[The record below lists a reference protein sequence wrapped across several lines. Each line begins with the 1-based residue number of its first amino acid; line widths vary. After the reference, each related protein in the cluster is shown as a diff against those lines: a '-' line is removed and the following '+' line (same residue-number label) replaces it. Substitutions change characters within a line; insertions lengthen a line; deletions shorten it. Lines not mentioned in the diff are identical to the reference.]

1 MAAKDLVIYFCFFF
15 TSFCLVSC
23 ELSCKDPNG
32 DDVDWF
38 IVQKLPRNHQSK
50 NQLVY
55 NGVAHLYMDVRSSS
69 FSLSDV
75 SLNDTNQP
83 VGYTLQQI
91 YKNYQSQDV
100 MYMMYN
106 DEYPDGTK
114 QDNRGHTKGAVAFD
128 NESGFWL
135 VHSVP
140 RFPDVAKNSYYWP
153 SNACPYG
160 QSMLCISMKTDQFV
174 GVGK

>member
-1 MAAKDLVIYFCFFF
+1 MWSTYCPLCWLQTLLLHHVLHCHNLDR
-15 TSFCLVSC
+15 
-23 ELSCKDPNG
+23 
-32 DDVDWF
+32 F
-38 IVQKLPRNHQSK
+38 IVQKLPRNRQSK
-50 NQLVY
+50 NQLIY